1 MGGGGAAEFAFQTR
15 IGTKDPWLARLT
27 VCGVTRVGFEI
38 PVEAIVGLD
47 GSEAM
52 TAEQHMNQLHTAGFG
67 LFCEICIAG
76 RDIA

>member
-1 MGGGGAAEFAFQTR
+1 MDSKVDR
-15 IGTKDPWLARLT
+15 LRCDAR
-27 VCGVTRVGFEI
+27 GIEI

-52 TAEQHMNQLHTAGFG
+52 TAEQYMNQLHTAGFG